1 MMLSRFINN
10 RKKLI
15 RDQKGFTLL
24 EVIVVLA
31 VLAVI
36 VGLVLP
42 NFSGTI
48 GKSKT
53 VMVQGQVEKA
63 KEACFSFYYD
73 TGGCPQEYSDDPAI
87 RQLSENLPATAGWQ
101 SPYLERPFL
110 SNDWG
115 GVMRIVNDEA
125 SSRSLLNNY
134 AFDVSGFSPAGNDCY
149 LYLDGVPR
157 KVCASL
163 DQRFDGTDDIYN
175 HGSVIYHQSNP
186 GVDKCNLGILL
197 ISACGAA
204 ASSPP
209 PPPPHYSLTMQVSP
223 VGGGT
228 TTPAEGTYTY
238 AAGTVVPLSAIPSP
252 YWHFSSWTGAVTDPA
267 SANTTIIMNDNK
279 SVTATFMQNA
289 PLTLS
294 LQASRD
300 SYIDQ
305 QHPATNYGASRHL
318 QVSSYGPVSK
328 YPYYEPA
335 DKCLYKNERS
345 LAMFDITGIPA
356 GASIQSASLNLYAI
370 TLPHSSR
377 TYGVYQILG
386 SWQEPSVT
394 WNNQPSTL
402 PAVIDTSA
410 TPSFHQWMSWDVS
423 TSMQSFIDGSSH
435 NYGWLIKDET
445 ENSHPS
451 RTTHFSSR
459 EDNGHHPLPQPP
471 NPHLDITYI
480 PR

>member
-1 MMLSRFINN
+1 MLLSRFINN

-15 RDQKGFTLL
+15 RGQKGFTLL
-24 EVIVVLA
+24 EIIVVLA

-42 NFSGTI
+42 NFSSTI

-53 VMVQGQVEKA
+53 VMLQGQVEKA

-87 RQLSENLPATAGWQ
+87 RQLSQNLPAAAGWQ

-115 GVMRIVNDEA
+115 GVMRIVNDKA

-134 AFDVSGFSPAGNDCY
+134 AFDISGFSPAGNDCY

-175 HGSVIYHQSNP
+175 HGSVIYHQPDS

-209 PPPPHYSLTMQVSP
+209 PPPPHYTLTIQVSP

-228 TTPAEGTYTY
+228 TTPAAGTYTY
-238 AAGTVVPLSAIPSP
+238 AAGTIVPLSAIPSP

-267 SANTTIIMNDNK
+267 SANTTIIMDDNK

-289 PLTLS
+289 PVILS
-294 LQASRD
+294 LPASQD

-305 QHPATNYGASRHL
+305 QHPATNYGASHHL
-318 QVSSYGPVSK
+318 QVSSQ
-328 YPYYEPA
+328 
-335 DKCLYKNERS
+335 CLYKNERS

-370 TLPHSSR
+370 TLPPSSR

-394 WNNQPSTL
+394 WNNQPST
-402 PAVIDTSA
+402 PPVPIDTST
-410 TPSFHQWMSWDVS
+410 TPSSQRWMSWDVS
-423 TSMQSFIDGSSH
+423 ASVQSFIDGSFH
-435 NYGWLIKDET
+435 NYGWLIRDEA

-451 RTTHFSSR
+451 RATHFSSM

-471 NPHLDITYI
+471 NPRLDITYL